1 MSGTSVVL
9 VTLVL
14 YNALLVG
21 VGLWAHKRNRSVED
35 FYLGGRRMGPWIAAV
50 SASASSSSAWTLLGV
65 SGAAY
70 AWGLPALWLFPAT
83 VGGFLINWA
92 WVAPRLKT
100 LSAGEGA
107 LTLSAVVAPAGLG
120 EARGAI
126 LTVAA
131 IIIVFSFTFYIA
143 SQFEAAGKAFESAF
157 QLSKQASIL
166 IGAAVVLSYTLLGG
180 FWAVSVTDLVQGL
193 LMAGAA
199 VLLPLAALLAVG
211 GVGPLLE
218 GLAAAGGPSVP
229 AGQFSGL
236 TGLVFVLGMFGIT
249 IGYPGQPHVVNRFMA
264 LRDEASLRQG
274 RIIALGWAVIVYT
287 GMLLLGLSA
296 RVLFADIPDAE
307 QVFFQ
312 TAQRL
317 LPAVMTGVMLAAVL
331 SAIMST
337 ADSQIL
343 VTASSISHDWQLA
356 EGRSGDGL
364 SRSRLTVAIVLAMA
378 TALALLWRADI
389 FSRVLFA
396 WVALG
401 AAFGPILVLRLAN
414 RAVSARGT
422 LAAMSAGFLS
432 TLVLSWFPNAPGDV
446 AERILPFVFAFAIA
460 IPASRRIGDRQEAEN
475 LA

>member
-1 MSGTSVVL
+1 MSSTAIVL
-9 VTLVL
+9 MTLVL
-14 YNALLVG
+14 YNGILIG
-21 VGLWAHKRNRSVED
+21 VGLWAQKRNQSIED
-35 FYLGGRRMGPWIAAV
+35 FYLAGRRMGPWIAAI

-92 WVAPRLKT
+92 WVAPRLKA
-100 LSAGEGA
+100 LSADEGA
-107 LTLSAVVAPAGLG
+107 LTLSAVVAPAMLG

-126 LTVAA
+126 LKVAA
-131 IIIVFSFTFYIA
+131 VIIVFSFTFYIA

-166 IGAAVVLSYTLLGG
+166 LGAAVVLSYTLLGG

-193 LMAGAA
+193 LMATAA
-199 VLLPLAALLAVG
+199 VLLPLAALMAVG
-211 GVGPLLE
+211 GVGPLLD
-218 GLAAAGGPSVP
+218 GLAAAGSLSIP

-236 TGLVFVLGMFGIT
+236 TGLFFVLGMFGIT
-249 IGYPGQPHVVNRFMA
+249 IGYPGQPHVVNRYMA

-274 RIIALGWAVIVYT
+274 RVIALSWAVIVYT

-296 RVLFADIPDAE
+296 RVLFADIGDAE

-317 LPAVMTGVMLAAVL
+317 LPAMVAGVMLAAVL

-337 ADSQIL
+337 ADSQVL
-343 VTASSISHDWQLA
+343 VTASSIAHDWNLA
-356 EGRSGDGL
+356 GGRSGNGL
-364 SRSRLTVAIVLAMA
+364 LRSRLTVVFVLTMA
-378 TALALLWRADI
+378 TVLALLWRADI

-401 AAFGPILVLRLAN
+401 AAFGPVLVLRLAG
-414 RAVSARGT
+414 RSVSARGT
-422 LAAMSAGFLS
+422 LAAMVAGFTS
-432 TLVLSWFPNAPGDV
+432 TLVLSWFPDAPGDA
-446 AERILPFVFAFAIA
+446 AERILPFVFAFAVA
-460 IPASRRIGDRQEAEN
+460 IPASHRAGEPAQPRERA
-475 LA
+475 